1 MKRLSLLLG
10 LFFTVIGVSNAQV
23 KIGENPQSLNNASLL
38 ELESNS
44 RVLVLTRVSQTQMAA
59 ITPLQGALVYNTDEG
74 CIFQYDGTQWV
85 NLCQAFNVSFVDN
98 GDGTFTFSNG
108 MGPITFDGTGV
119 SNFEINGQGE
129 LVLTKSDGTS
139 FTVPLQTQITG
150 SFTADAIVND
160 SPTIAITDTGTAL
173 NFEVSEIT
181 GENIADGTV
190 NGFLDI
196 QFKSITDNQMAAES
210 IGTPEL
216 KPTSVTDAKI
226 DFSSVTL
233 GDFLNDPGFITAT
246 DVVSTDPGNSITDSG
261 GAFYD
266 DSGLLTDIDL
276 NEIAINDNFTLIDDH
291 LMNDGD
297 LSSTNEVN
305 TVFEVIGTNLVL
317 TDPNA
322 TFLVPLADLGSD
334 DQDLLTATLDG
345 SSQLTI
351 TIEDGTGVTANLS
364 DLEESAEVAQNAT
377 DIADNATEIA
387 TNTADITS
395 NANDITTL
403 QGTVATNTANI
414 SANAASITT
423 LQGTVATNTGN
434 IATNAT
440 NIAANGGAITTLQ
453 TNVTT
458 NSTLITAN
466 STAIGTNTTNITAN
480 TANIG
485 TNTAN
490 IATNTTNIAANTAAI
505 AADTDGD
512 PANEI
517 NTGFQVNG
525 GNLEITDSGG
535 TLTVPLNSIGSD
547 DQNLGTATLDASSQ
561 LTIAIENGTATT
573 ADLSALEE
581 SADIAANAT
590 DIADNAT
597 EIATNTADITAN
609 ANDITTLQGNV
620 AGNTTNIATNT
631 ASITTLQGTVTTNTG
646 NIATNTTN
654 ITTNA
659 TAITTLQTNVTTNS
673 TLITANTTA
682 INNHIANDADIDNA
696 NEIQAL
702 SLSGR
707 TLGTS
712 LNGTTV
718 NVNSLNSIRSDA
730 TATVQ
735 IADADYTVILS
746 AGVTNVTLPNAGN
759 GPGFDALENGRIIIL
774 KNTSGGAVTASE
786 NFIDPTGA
794 TTTAVGVGI
803 TWLQYDLTNTV
814 WHQIN

>member
-1 MKRLSLLLG
+1 
-10 LFFTVIGVSNAQV
+10 V

-44 RVLVLTRVSQTQMAA
+44 RVLVLTRVSQAQMTA
-59 ITPLQGALVYNTDEG
+59 ITPLQGALVYNTDEA

-85 NLCQAFNVSFVDN
+85 NLCQAFNVTFVDN

-108 MGPITFDGTGV
+108 QGPITFDGTGV

-160 SPTIAITDTGTAL
+160 SPTIVITDTGTAL

-216 KPTSVTDAKI
+216 KPTSVTDTKI

-233 GDFLNDPGFITAT
+233 QDFINDPGFITAT

-261 GAFYD
+261 GAYYD
-266 DSGLLTDIDL
+266 DSALLTDIDL

-305 TVFEVIGTNLVL
+305 TVFEVNGSNLVL

-334 DQDLLTATLDG
+334 DQDLETATLDG

-351 TIEDGTGVTANLS
+351 TIEDGAGVTANLS
-364 DLEESAEVAQNAT
+364 DLEESAEVAQNAA

-440 NIAANGGAITTLQ
+440 NIAANGAAITTLQ

-466 STAIGTNTTNITAN
+466 TTAIGVNTANITANTTAIGTNTTNIA
-480 TANIG
+480 
-485 TNTAN
+485 TNTTN

-512 PANEI
+512 PTNE
-517 NTGFQVNG
+517 NQTV
-525 GNLEITDSGG
+525 SGG
-535 TLTVPLNSIGSD
+535 TGINVVQTGQDFQV
-547 DQNLGTATLDASSQ
+547 
-561 LTIAIENGTATT
+561 
-573 ADLSALEE
+573 
-581 SADIAANAT
+581 
-590 DIADNAT
+590 
-597 EIATNTADITAN
+597 TNTAPDQTVAL
-609 ANDITTLQGNV
+609 ADGGSGNLTIGGTYPNFTIDAPSLDDGDADPTNENQTV
-620 AGNTTNIATNT
+620 SAGTGINVVQTGQDFQITNT
-631 ASITTLQGTVTTNTG
+631 APDQTVSITDLSGG
-646 NIATNTTN
+646 NIVVGGTYPALTLDLAGVDISNTNE
-654 ITTNA
+654 
-659 TAITTLQTNVTTNS
+659 LQT
-673 TLITANTTA
+673 IT
-682 INNHIANDADIDNA
+682 
-696 NEIQAL
+696 
-702 SLSGR
+702 LSGR
-707 TLGTS
+707 SLGTTS
-712 LNGTTV
+712 IGTTV
-718 NVNSLNSIRSDA
+718 NVNALNGIRSDA

-759 GPGFDALENGRIIIL
+759 PVGFQALENGRIIIL
-774 KNTSGGAVTASE
+774 KNLTGGVVTASE
-786 NFIDPTGA
+786 NYIDATGG
-794 TTTAVGVGI
+794 TTANVPAGI

>member
-1 MKRLSLLLG
+1 MKRISLLLG
-10 LFFTVIGVSNAQV
+10 LFFAAIGLSNAQV

-44 RVLVLTRVSQTQMAA
+44 RVLVLTRVNQTQMSA
-59 ITPLQGALVYNTDEG
+59 ITPLQGALVYNTDEA

-108 MGPITFDGTGV
+108 QGPITFDGTGV

-160 SPTIAITDTGTAL
+160 SPTITITDLMPGL

-216 KPTSVTDAKI
+216 KPTSVTDTKI

-233 GDFLNDPGFITAT
+233 QDFTNDPGFITAT
-246 DVVSTDPGNSITDSG
+246 DVVSTDPGNAITDSG

-266 DSGLLTDIDL
+266 DSVLLTDIDL
-276 NEIAINDNFTLIDDH
+276 NEIGINDNFTLIDDH

-305 TVFEVIGTNLVL
+305 TVFEVIGNNLVL

-322 TFLVPLADLGSD
+322 TFLVPLADLGTD
-334 DQDLLTATLDG
+334 DQNLTSANLDG
-345 SSQLTI
+345 SFQLTI
-351 TIEDGTGVTANLS
+351 EIEDGNPVNVSLAAL
-364 DLEESAEVAQNAT
+364 DQSAAVAQNAA

-414 SANAASITT
+414 AANGASITT

-440 NIAANGGAITTLQ
+440 NIAANGAAITTLQ

-458 NSTLITAN
+458 NSTLIMANTTAIGANTAN
-466 STAIGTNTTNITAN
+466 ITANTTAIGTNTANITTN
-480 TANIG
+480 TTAIG

-490 IATNTTNIAANTAAI
+490 IAVNTTAI

-512 PANEI
+512 PTNENQTVSAGTGVNVVQTGQDFQI
-517 NTGFQVNG
+517 TNTAPDQTVSLADG
-525 GNLEITDSGG
+525 GSG
-535 TLTVPLNSIGSD
+535 N
-547 DQNLGTATLDASSQ
+547 
-561 LTIAIENGTATT
+561 LTIAGTYPNFTIDAASLDDGDADPTNENQTVSAGTGVNVVQTGQ
-573 ADLSALEE
+573 DFQ
-581 SADIAANAT
+581 I
-590 DIADNAT
+590 
-597 EIATNTADITAN
+597 TNTAPD
-609 ANDITTLQGNV
+609 Q
-620 AGNTTNIATNT
+620 
-631 ASITTLQGTVTTNTG
+631 TVTITDLSGG
-646 NIATNTTN
+646 NIVVGGTYPAL
-654 ITTNA
+654 
-659 TAITTLQTNVTTNS
+659 TLDLNGV
-673 TLITANTTA
+673 
-682 INNHIANDADIDNA
+682 DIDNL
-696 NEIQAL
+696 NEAQTL
-702 SLSGR
+702 LLNGR
-707 TLGTS
+707 TLGTTIV
-712 LNGTTV
+712 GATV
-718 NVNSLNSIRSDA
+718 NVNALNSIRSDA

-746 AGVTNVTLPNAGN
+746 AGVTDVTLPDAGN
-759 GPGFDALENGRIIIL
+759 PAGFNALENGRILIL
-774 KNTSGGAVTASE
+774 KNLSGGAVTSSANFLDSAGAS
-786 NFIDPTGA
+786 
-794 TTTAVGVGI
+794 TTVVPAGV

>member
-38 ELESNS
+38 ELESSS
-44 RVLVLTRVSQTQMAA
+44 RVLVLTRVNQAQMSG
-59 ITPLQGALVYNTDEG
+59 ITPLQGALVYNTDEA

-85 NLCQAFNVSFVDN
+85 NLCQAFNVNFDDN

-129 LVLTKSDGTS
+129 LVLTKSDGTL

-150 SFTADAIVND
+150 SLTADAIIND
-160 SPTIAITDTGTAL
+160 SPTITITDTGTAL

-216 KPTSVTDAKI
+216 KPTSVTDTKI

-291 LMNDGD
+291 LTNDGD
-297 LSSTNEVN
+297 LSSTNEAN
-305 TVFEVIGTNLVL
+305 TAFEVIGPNLVI
-317 TDPNA
+317 TDPNSS
-322 TFLVPLADLGSD
+322 LPVPLSDLGSD
-334 DQDLLTATLDG
+334 DQNLTDANLDG
-345 SSQLTI
+345 SFQLTI
-351 TIEDGTGVTANLS
+351 EIEDGNPASVSLAAL
-364 DLEESAEVAQNAT
+364 DQSAAVAQNAS
-377 DIADNATEIA
+377 DIADNDTEIA
-387 TNTADITS
+387 NNTADITS

-403 QGTVATNTANI
+403 QGNVSTNTANI
-414 SANAASITT
+414 AANGASITT
-423 LQGTVATNTGN
+423 LQGTVTANTGN
-434 IATNAT
+434 ITANAT
-440 NIAANGGAITTLQ
+440 NIAAIGATITTIQ

-458 NSTLITAN
+458 NSTLITTN
-466 STAIGTNTTNITAN
+466 TTAIGANTANITTNTTNIA
-480 TANIG
+480 

-490 IATNTTNIAANTAAI
+490 ITTNTTNIAANAAAI

-525 GNLEITDSGG
+525 GDLEITDSGG
-535 TLTVPLNSIGSD
+535 TLKVALTSIGSD
-547 DQNLGTATLDASSQ
+547 DQNLGTANLDAGSQ
-561 LTIAIENGTATT
+561 LTIAIENGTATI

-631 ASITTLQGTVTTNTG
+631 VSITTLQGTVTTNTG

-682 INNHIANDADIDNA
+682 INNHIASDGDIDNL

-707 TLGTS
+707 TLGTT
-712 LNGTTV
+712 LDATTV
-718 NVNSLNSIRSDA
+718 NVNALNSIRPDA

-746 AGVTNVTLPNAGN
+746 TGATNVTLPNAGN
-759 GPGFDALENGRIIIL
+759 PAGFNALENGRIIIL
-774 KNTSGGAVTASE
+774 KNTTAGAVTASE
-786 NFIDPTGA
+786 NFMDSAGNPTSTVA
-794 TTTAVGVGI
+794 IGV
-803 TWLQYDLTNTV
+803 TWLQYDLTTTV
-814 WHQIN
+814 WQQIN